1 MEDNFI
7 WNHYIAKYC
16 KYRVGYYK
24 NDSGQKDYN
33 YIIVNQQSSDMET
46 IFLQFCSKLYQFFPA
61 IVGYDMVV
69 LVNHRQRFLQQ
80 NCKIAK
86 IYIYIKNKQQ

>member
-1 MEDNFI
+1 
-7 WNHYIAKYC
+7 
-16 KYRVGYYK
+16 
-24 NDSGQKDYN
+24 
-33 YIIVNQQSSDMET
+33 MET
-46 IFLQFCSKLYQFFPA
+46 IFLQFCSKLYQLFPA

-86 IYIYIKNKQQ
+86 KKYIKNKQQ